1 MYHCHNL
8 SKPKFDLG
16 GILMKP
22 KFLKSKKTKHTYLSK
37 PSFLNT
43 VDFNSELYYH
53 LVLKKY
59 L

>member
-1 MYHCHNL
+1 MYHCHSL
-8 SKPKFDLG
+8 TKPKFNLG
-16 GILMKP
+16 GILMKQ
-22 KFLKSKKTKHTYLSK
+22 KFLKEKKTKHTYLSK
-37 PSFLNT
+37 PFFLNR